1 MRITTA
7 VIAVAASIFMI
18 GCSSGSTELLE
29 LGLQQRAEKY
39 AGATSDENWSEVYQF
54 LTVDFRENSSET
66 NYIESIKPLWDGLK
80 SFFGVDEN
88 QYLEVSVTKISVD
101 GTTGVVETE
110 IHFEGEALGGTPA
123 GQPWVFKDNKWS
135 PVIPDEEMR
144 EYFAACS

>member
-1 MRITTA
+1 MRITSA
-7 VIAVAASIFMI
+7 VIAVAASILMAA
-18 GCSSGSTELLE
+18 CSSGSTEVPE

-54 LTVDFRENSSET
+54 LTVNFRENCSET
-66 NYIESIKPLWDGLK
+66 NYIKSIEPLWYGLK

-101 GTTGVVETE
+101 GTTGVVVTE
-110 IHFEGEALGGTPA
+110 IHSEGEVLAGTPA
-123 GQPWVFKDNKWS
+123 GQPWVLKDNKWS